1 MKTSSE
7 SGSKCNTTSKAEMS
21 TTQSSQPHFHELSF
35 YTLSHPDPVYFI
47 HQHAVDAFAA
57 QTADENTK
65 PIKLTF
71 ALIGLYLFL
80 EKRYT
85 GKQVQNAH
93 VKLSQNKK
101 VWPSLTLPKERGA
114 ITVNQVLQ
122 AEAGEPR
129 DQKIKKW
136 CESVWAAYENG
147 HQAIA
152 HLAKTELSV

>member
-1 MKTSSE
+1 
-7 SGSKCNTTSKAEMS
+7 MS
-21 TTQSSQPHFHELSF
+21 ISNQFHELSF
-35 YTLSHPDPVYFI
+35 YTLAHPDPVYFI

-71 ALIGLYLFL
+71 GLIGLYLFL
-80 EKRYT
+80 EKGYT

-101 VWPSLTLPKERGA
+101 VWPSLELPEHRGA
-114 ITVNQVLQ
+114 ITVSDVLQ

-129 DQKIKKW
+129 DLMIKKW
-136 CESVWAAYENG
+136 CKSVRAGYESW

-152 HLAKTELSV
+152 NLVRAELNV

>member
-1 MKTSSE
+1 MPTLSSP
-7 SGSKCNTTSKAEMS
+7 
-21 TTQSSQPHFHELSF
+21 QDQFQELSF
-35 YTLSHPDPVYFI
+35 YTLAHLDPVYFI

-71 ALIGLYLFL
+71 GLIGLYLFL
-80 EKRYT
+80 EKGYT

-101 VWPSLTLPKERGA
+101 VWPSLERPTDRGN
-114 ITVNQVLQ
+114 ITVSDVLE

-129 DQKIKKW
+129 DLMIKEW
-136 CESVWAAYENG
+136 CKSVWAAYQNW

-152 HLAKTELSV
+152 HLAQTELGV

>member
-1 MKTSSE
+1 LT
-7 SGSKCNTTSKAEMS
+7 
-21 TTQSSQPHFHELSF
+21 F
-35 YTLSHPDPVYFI
+35 YLTNQVYFI

-80 EKRYT
+80 EKGYT
-85 GKQVQNAH
+85 GKEVQLAH

-101 VWPSLTLPKERGA
+101 VWPSLELPLHRGN
-114 ITVNQVLQ
+114 ITVSDVLQ

-129 DQKIKKW
+129 DLMIKEW
-136 CESVWAAYENG
+136 CKSVWAVYESW

-152 HLAKTELSV
+152 TLVKTELGV

>member
-1 MKTSSE
+1 
-7 SGSKCNTTSKAEMS
+7 MS
-21 TTQSSQPHFHELSF
+21 TTQSSQPHFHELSY
-35 YTLSHPDPVYFI
+35 YTLSHPDQVYFI

-85 GKQVQNAH
+85 GKQVQNEH

-101 VWPSLTLPKERGA
+101 VWPLLEMPEHRGA
-114 ITVNQVLQ
+114 ITVSEVLQ

-129 DQKIKKW
+129 DLLIKKW

>member
-1 MKTSSE
+1 MQTSSL
-7 SGSKCNTTSKAEMS
+7 
-21 TTQSSQPHFHELSF
+21 QHHFHKLSF
-35 YTLSHPDPVYFI
+35 YTLAHPDPVYFI

-57 QTADENTK
+57 QTADANTK

-71 ALIGLYLFL
+71 GLIGLYLFL
-80 EKRYT
+80 EKGYT

-101 VWPSLTLPKERGA
+101 AWLSLALPAHRGA
-114 ITVNQVLQ
+114 ITVSNVLQ

-129 DQKIKKW
+129 DLMIRKW
-136 CESVWAAYENG
+136 CESVWAAYENW

-152 HLAKTELSV
+152 HLAQTELDV